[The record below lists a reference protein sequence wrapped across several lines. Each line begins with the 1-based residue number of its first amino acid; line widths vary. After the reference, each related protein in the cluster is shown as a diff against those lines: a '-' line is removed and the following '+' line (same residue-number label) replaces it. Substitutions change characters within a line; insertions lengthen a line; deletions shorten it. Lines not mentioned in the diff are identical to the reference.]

1 MKSFF
6 KSIISREAINKKR
19 QLEIDITRGLAV
31 LFMILVHV
39 SGEFLDTSS
48 SSTVFAK
55 VVDFLGTIPA
65 APVFMFVMGVGF
77 VYSKNQQPLKLFKR
91 GLIVFCSG
99 YVLNAV
105 RGFIPF
111 YIGTRLQ
118 YYSINSDGNA
128 WYHYLVEVDIL
139 QFAGLAMIV
148 VAFLKAIR
156 LKEYFYPLLAIG
168 AGIAAPFVWGVKTG
182 YTIVDVFLA
191 NIFGGANYTFHPLFS
206 WISYPLMGA
215 FFGWLLIRCKSK
227 NKFYLFSVLLSVIVA
242 VPCLLYLF
250 MHQTIDLG
258 IVTGSSYNYF
268 QHGLLSNL
276 LFNSFIICWLAIWHF
291 TVTVLPEFIKN
302 RLLFW
307 SKGVTEIYFIHW
319 IIIGWCSFLLLD
331 TYNIPKI
338 IILMILMVF
347 LSDRISHLYFNI
359 RERLA
364 EPNETDIPA
373 VPNN

>member
-6 KSIISREAINKKR
+6 QSIILREAVNKKR

-77 VYSKNQQPLKLFKR
+77 VYSKSQQPLKLFKR
-91 GLIVFCSG
+91 GLIVLGSG

-118 YYSINSDGNA
+118 YYSINLDGHA

-148 VAFLKAIR
+148 VAILKAIR
-156 LKEYFYPLLAIG
+156 LKEYFYPLIAIG
-168 AGIAAPFVWGVKTG
+168 AGIVAPIVWGVKTG

-191 NIFGGANYTFHPLFS
+191 NIFGGTDYTFHPIFS

-242 VPCLLYLF
+242 VPCLIYLF
-250 MHQTIDLG
+250 SHQNIDLG

-268 QHGLLSNL
+268 HHGLLSNL
-276 LFNSFIICWLAIWHF
+276 LFNSFIICWLAIWYF
-291 TVTVLPEFIKN
+291 TAVILPEFIKN

-307 SKGVTEIYFIHW
+307 SKRVTEIYFIHW

-338 IILMILMVF
+338 IILMVLLLF
-347 LSDRISHLYFNI
+347 LSDRIAHLYFNI